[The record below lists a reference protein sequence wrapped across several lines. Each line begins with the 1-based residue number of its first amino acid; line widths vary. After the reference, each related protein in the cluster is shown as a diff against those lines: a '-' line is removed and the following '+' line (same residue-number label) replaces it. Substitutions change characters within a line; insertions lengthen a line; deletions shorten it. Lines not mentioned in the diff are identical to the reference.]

1 MMHDERSTRIY
12 RQAVFADRA
21 EAGEQ
26 LGAAVAARLRPDE
39 HAVVLGLARGGV
51 VVAAEVARLTGKP
64 LDVVVVRKIGAP
76 ENEELAI
83 GAVGEEGEPILN
95 DAAIGEFAIFDEY
108 VIMAVRRAREEMQR
122 RVAAYRQGPRP
133 AVAGKTAVLVD
144 DGIATGATIEAAI
157 ETVKR
162 WGAGRVVVA
171 VPVISRQAE
180 ARLRRRVD
188 DLVALLVPR
197 LFLAVGQFYDEF
209 PQVTDDQVRALLA
222 EGREMAA

>member
-1 MMHDERSTRIY
+1 MY
-12 RQAVFADRA
+12 GQRQTAIDGEVAFADRT
-21 EAGEQ
+21 EAGRE

-39 HAVVLGLARGGV
+39 DAVVLGLARGGV

-83 GAVGEEGEPILN
+83 GAIGEEGEPILN

-108 VIMAVRRAREEMQR
+108 VSMAVRRAREEMQR

-144 DGIATGATIEAAI
+144 DGVATGATIEAAI

-188 DLVALLVPR
+188 DLVVLHVPR